1 MAGRIFVGTSGW
13 NYKHWMNGTF
23 YPKGLPQSEWLEFY
37 AERFGTVE
45 INNSFYRLPPPETF
59 AAWAKRAPADFIYA
73 VKASRFITHI
83 KRLKDPEDS
92 VRLFLKNS
100 AKLGKKLGPVLFQ
113 LPPRMKADLD
123 RLEGLRRALKRRKG
137 LKVVL
142 EFRDESW
149 LKKEVYDAVE
159 RAGWTVCIAD
169 WRDLPRDIPVLGRF
183 CYIRRHGTTAQ
194 YASLYS
200 EAQVRADSEFALR
213 VARAGRDVYV
223 YYNND
228 AHGFALKNA
237 FTMID
242 AIDPKYLACPKTS
255 NRRKKLT
262 SPFLPP
268 S

>member
-1 MAGRIFVGTSGW
+1 MAGKVFVGTSGW

-23 YPKGLPQSEWLEFY
+23 YPEGQPQSEWLEFY

-59 AAWAKRAPADFIYA
+59 AAWAKRVPADFIFA
-73 VKASRFITHI
+73 VKASRYVTHI
-83 KRLKDPEDS
+83 KRLKDPGDS
-92 VRLFLKNS
+92 VKLFLKNS
-100 AKLGKKLGPVLFQ
+100 AKLGKKLGPILFQ

-123 RLEGLRRALKRRKG
+123 RLEGLRRALSRRRG
-137 LKVVL
+137 LKIAL
-142 EFRDESW
+142 EFRDERW
-149 LKKEVYDAVE
+149 LNKEVYDMVE
-159 RAGWTVCIAD
+159 RAGWTICLAD
-169 WRDLPRDIPVLGRF
+169 WRDLPRDIPVLGPF

-200 EAQVRADSEFALR
+200 DEQVKADAAFAAR

-237 FTMID
+237 LTMI
-242 AIDPKYLACPKTS
+242 ASIEPKYLAREKKSS
-255 NRRKKLT
+255 NFPAL
-262 SPFLPP
+262 SFDNAQP
-268 S
+268 

>member
-1 MAGRIFVGTSGW
+1 MAGKVFVGTSGW

-23 YPKGLPQSEWLEFY
+23 YPKRLPQSEWLEFY

-59 AAWAKRAPADFIYA
+59 AAWAKRAPADFVFA

-83 KRLKDPEDS
+83 KRLKDPEES
-92 VRLFLKNS
+92 VKLFLKNS
-100 AKLGKKLGPVLFQ
+100 AKLGKKLGPILFQ
-113 LPPRMKADLD
+113 LPPRMKADLG
-123 RLEGLRRALKRRKG
+123 RIEGLRRALRRRRG

-149 LKKEVYDAVE
+149 LTKEVYDAVE
-159 RAGWTVCIAD
+159 RAGWTICLAD
-169 WRDLPRDIPVLGRF
+169 WRDLPRDIPVLGPF

-200 EAQVRADSEFALR
+200 DEQVKADAEFALR

-242 AIDPKYLACPKTS
+242 AIDPKYLARAKKSS
-255 NRRKKLT
+255 N
-262 SPFLPP
+262 FPP
-268 S
+268 LSFDNA